1 MGHCFYQSWLQLPY
15 HLFKNCL
22 VTSSFRENG
31 CSVLN
36 WCKGIECK
44 LELSRTERIWATAC
58 RRGNNPRSMLSKVPS
73 HNWFCGRDLYFSC
86 CLIQFSQ
93 WPGRLV
99 SFLQRKNLR
108 LEATKYLSKVTQE
121 GMEWELKA
129 LFLWSHS
136 LHFVYQVSSL
146 NPNFVIYK
154 NESKNILCIT
164 ADSYASTRKGQPT
177 HGEDSVSL
185 ILSAGQSW
193 IRAFGTKM
201 AGTQKCCCLQLSTS
215 YVHLVWSV

>member
-1 MGHCFYQSWLQLPY
+1 MSQLFTWGGQSTGVSALASFLPKNTQDWSPLEWTDWISLQS
-15 HLFKNCL
+15 
-22 VTSSFRENG
+22 TG
-31 CSVLN
+31 
-36 WCKGIECK
+36 
-44 LELSRTERIWATAC
+44 LSRVFSNTTV
-58 RRGNNPRSMLSKVPS
+58 L
-73 HNWFCGRDLYFSC
+73 GRDLYFSC

-99 SFLQRKNLR
+99 SFLQGKNLR